1 VSTSNKNGSDFSTTI
16 ELTHTASPSKQKHN
30 DKPQK
35 DVAWEAVLAIG
46 VTSIAAVAVAET
58 IVTYGAGF
66 WNDIPAVGAAISAWA
81 NVF

>member
-1 VSTSNKNGSDFSTTI
+1 MI
-16 ELTHTASPSKQKHN
+16 LQTASPSKQKHN

-46 VTSIAAVAVAET
+46 VTAIAAVAVAET

-81 NVF
+81 NVFQNA